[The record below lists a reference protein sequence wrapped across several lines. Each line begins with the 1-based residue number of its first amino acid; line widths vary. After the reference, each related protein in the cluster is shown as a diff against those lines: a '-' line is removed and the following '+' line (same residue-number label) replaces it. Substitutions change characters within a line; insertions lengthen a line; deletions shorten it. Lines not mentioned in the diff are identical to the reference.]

1 MMNVLAAPASAG
13 AALRTVAGLGRRCM
27 AALGLG
33 LLANVG
39 LPLSDGAH
47 AQGSPTL
54 AAIRARGSVVCGMQS
69 NNPPFSLP
77 DSRGVWRGM
86 DVDSCRALA
95 AAVLGDPD
103 KAIIRPVTG
112 LTRFPAVQG
121 GDIDVLFGSTTWTTT
136 RETQLGLIFAS
147 ANYFSG
153 QGFLVRRS
161 LGVTRLNQLDGATI
175 CVPPG
180 STTEVILQEWFR
192 ANRLTFQ
199 PILIDDPNEIIRAFL
214 AGRCDVYTRDMTGLS
229 GFRMSQ
235 TNPDD
240 FLLLPENITMEP
252 LGAWIRKGDDQWLD
266 VVRWTQFALIWA
278 EQQGV
283 TAATVDN
290 PGPTPSTDVRRLL
303 GDGDIGPTMGLDRRW
318 AANAIKAVGN
328 YGEMWERNAAPYG
341 LERGLNRLWN
351 QGGLMYSPPLR

>member
-1 MMNVLAAPASAG
+1 
-13 AALRTVAGLGRRCM
+13 M
-27 AALGLG
+27 AVLGLG
-33 LLANVG
+33 VLASIS
-39 LPLSDGAH
+39 LPAGDGAH

-54 AAIRARGSVVCGMQS
+54 AAIRARGSVICGVQS

-95 AAVLGDPD
+95 AAVLGDPE
-103 KAIIRPVTG
+103 KVNIRPITG

-136 RETQLGLIFAS
+136 RETQLGLVFAA

-161 LGVTRLNQLDGATI
+161 LGVSHLTELDGATV

-192 ANRLTFQ
+192 AHRLTFQ
-199 PILIDDPNEIIRAFL
+199 PILIDDPNEIIGAFL
-214 AGRCDVYTRDMTGLS
+214 AGRCDVYTRDMTALS
-229 GFRMSQ
+229 GFRTSQ
-235 TNPDD
+235 PNPDD

-290 PGPTPSTDVRRLL
+290 PGAAPSSDVRRLL
-303 GDGDIGPTMGLDRRW
+303 GEGDIGPTMGLDRRW
-318 AANAIKAVGN
+318 AASAIRAVGN
-328 YGEMWERNAAPYG
+328 YGEMWERNAAPYR
-341 LERGLNRLWN
+341 LSRGLNRLWD

>member
-1 MMNVLAAPASAG
+1 MNVLDRAPPAG
-13 AALRTVAGLGRRCM
+13 TALRAVAGFGRRCM
-27 AALGLG
+27 AILGLG
-33 LLANVG
+33 VLASAG
-39 LPLSDGAH
+39 LPAGDGAH

-54 AAIRARGSVVCGMQS
+54 AAIRARGSVICGVQS

-95 AAVLGDPD
+95 AAVLGDPA
-103 KAIIRPVTG
+103 KITIRPVTG
-112 LTRFPAVQG
+112 LTRFPAVQS

-136 RETQLGLIFAS
+136 RETQLGLLFAA
-147 ANYFSG
+147 ANYYSG
-153 QGFLVRRS
+153 QGFLVKRT
-161 LGVTRLNQLDGATI
+161 LGVSHLNQLDGATI

-180 STTEVILQEWFR
+180 STTEIILQEWFR

-199 PILIDDPNEIIRAFL
+199 PILIDDPNEIIGAFL

-235 TNPDD
+235 SNPDD

-252 LGAWIRKGDDQWLD
+252 LGAWTRKGDDQWLD
-266 VVRWTQFALIWA
+266 VVRWTQFALVWA

-283 TAATVDN
+283 TAATADD
-290 PGPTPSTDVRRLL
+290 PGAGASTDVRRLL
-303 GDGDIGPTMGLDRRW
+303 GEGDIGPGMGLDRRW

-328 YGEMWERNAAPYG
+328 YGEMWQRNAAPFG

>member
-1 MMNVLAAPASAG
+1 MMMAQPDT
-13 AALRTVAGLGRRCM
+13 ALRRLARRCRAA
-27 AALGLG
+27 AALGL
-33 LLANVG
+33 LIATAPVLEA
-39 LPLSDGAH
+39 A
-47 AQGSPTL
+47 AQAPGSPTL
-54 AAIRARGSVVCGMQS
+54 AAIRNRGQVVCGVQS

-77 DSRGVWRGM
+77 DSRGVWRGI

-95 AAVLGDPD
+95 AAIFGDPE
-103 KAIIRPVTG
+103 KAVIRPVTG
-112 LTRFPAVQG
+112 MTRFPAVQS
-121 GDIDVLFGSTTWTTT
+121 GDIDVLYGSTTWTTT
-136 RETQLGLIFAS
+136 RETQLGLVFAA
-147 ANYFSG
+147 ANYYSG

-161 LGVTRLNQLDGATI
+161 LGVTRLAQLDGATI

-192 ANRLTFQ
+192 TNRLSFQ

-214 AGRCDVYTRDMTGLS
+214 SGRCDVYTRDMTGLS
-229 GFRMSQ
+229 GFRMTQ
-235 TNPDD
+235 ARPDD

-266 VVRWTQFALIWA
+266 IVRWTQFALIWA

-290 PGPTPSTDVRRLL
+290 PGPSPSSDVRRLL
-303 GDGDIGPTMGLDRRW
+303 GAGDIGPTMGLDRRW
-318 AANAIKAVGN
+318 AANAIKAVGH

-341 LERGLNRLWN
+341 LARGLNRLWD
-351 QGGLMYSPPLR
+351 QGGLMFSPPLR

>member
-1 MMNVLAAPASAG
+1 MMMVQARAAIRRLAG
-13 AALRTVAGLGRRCM
+13 RCAAA
-27 AALGLG
+27 AALGLVMG
-33 LLANVG
+33 AGAV
-39 LPLSDGAH
+39 LPAV
-47 AQGSPTL
+47 AQAPGSPTL
-54 AAIRARGSVVCGMQS
+54 AAIRARGQVVCGVQS

-95 AAVLGDPD
+95 AAIFGDAE
-103 KAIIRPVTG
+103 KAVIRPVTG
-112 LTRFPAVQG
+112 MTRFPAVQS
-121 GDIDVLFGSTTWTTT
+121 GDIDVLYGSTTWTTT
-136 RETQLGLIFAS
+136 RETQLGLVFAA
-147 ANYFSG
+147 ANYYSG

-161 LGVTRLNQLDGATI
+161 LGVTRLAQLDGATI

-192 ANRLTFQ
+192 ANRLSFQ

-214 AGRCDVYTRDMTGLS
+214 SGRCDVYTRDMTGLS
-229 GFRMSQ
+229 GFRMTQ
-235 TNPDD
+235 ANPDD

-266 VVRWTQFALIWA
+266 IVRWTQFALVWA

-290 PGPTPSTDVRRLL
+290 PGPSPSSDVRRLL
-303 GDGDIGPTMGLDRRW
+303 GAGDIGPTMGLDRRW
-318 AANAIKAVGN
+318 AANAIKAVGH
-328 YGEMWERNAAPYG
+328 YGEVWERNAAPYG
-341 LERGLNRLWN
+341 LARGLNRLWD
-351 QGGLMYSPPLR
+351 QGGLMFSPPLR

>member
-1 MMNVLAAPASAG
+1 MMMVQARAAIRRLAG
-13 AALRTVAGLGRRCM
+13 RCAAA
-27 AALGLG
+27 AALGLAMG
-33 LLANVG
+33 AGAV
-39 LPLSDGAH
+39 LPAV
-47 AQGSPTL
+47 AQAPGSPTL
-54 AAIRARGSVVCGMQS
+54 AAIRARGQVVCGVQS

-95 AAVLGDPD
+95 AAIFGDAE
-103 KAIIRPVTG
+103 KAVIRPVTG
-112 LTRFPAVQG
+112 MTRFPAVQS
-121 GDIDVLFGSTTWTTT
+121 GDIDVLYGSTTWTTT
-136 RETQLGLIFAS
+136 RETQLGLVFAA
-147 ANYFSG
+147 ANYYSG

-161 LGVTRLNQLDGATI
+161 LGVTRLAQLDGATI

-214 AGRCDVYTRDMTGLS
+214 SGRCDVYTRDMTGLS
-229 GFRMSQ
+229 GFRMTQ
-235 TNPDD
+235 ANPDD

-266 VVRWTQFALIWA
+266 IVRWTQFALVWA

-290 PGPTPSTDVRRLL
+290 PGPSPSSDVRRLL
-303 GDGDIGPTMGLDRRW
+303 GAGDIGPTMGLDRRW
-318 AANAIKAVGN
+318 AANAIKAVGH
-328 YGEMWERNAAPYG
+328 YGEVWERNAAPYG
-341 LERGLNRLWN
+341 LARGLNRLWD
-351 QGGLMYSPPLR
+351 QGGLMFSPPLR

>member
-1 MMNVLAAPASAG
+1 MMMVQARAAIGRLARRCAG
-13 AALRTVAGLGRRCM
+13 A
-27 AALGLG
+27 AALGLLMG
-33 LLANVG
+33 AGAV
-39 LPLSDGAH
+39 LPVV
-47 AQGSPTL
+47 AQAPGSPTL
-54 AAIRARGSVVCGMQS
+54 AAIRARGQVVCGVQS

-95 AAVLGDPD
+95 AAIFGDAE
-103 KAIIRPVTG
+103 KAVIRPVTG
-112 LTRFPAVQG
+112 MTRFPAVQS

-136 RETQLGLIFAS
+136 RETQLGLVFAA
-147 ANYFSG
+147 ANYYSG

-161 LGVTRLNQLDGATI
+161 LGVTRLAQLDGATI

-192 ANRLTFQ
+192 ANRLSFQ
-199 PILIDDPNEIIRAFL
+199 PILIDDPNEIIGAFL
-214 AGRCDVYTRDMTGLS
+214 SGRCDVYTRDMTGLS
-229 GFRMSQ
+229 GFRMTQ
-235 TNPDD
+235 PKPDD

-266 VVRWTQFALIWA
+266 IVRWTQFALVWA
-278 EQQGV
+278 EQHGV

-290 PGPTPSTDVRRLL
+290 PGPSPSSDVRRLL
-303 GDGDIGPTMGLDRRW
+303 GAGDIGPTMGLDRRW
-318 AANAIKAVGN
+318 AANAIRAVGH
-328 YGEMWERNAAPYG
+328 YGEVWERNAAPYG
-341 LERGLNRLWN
+341 LARGLNRLWD